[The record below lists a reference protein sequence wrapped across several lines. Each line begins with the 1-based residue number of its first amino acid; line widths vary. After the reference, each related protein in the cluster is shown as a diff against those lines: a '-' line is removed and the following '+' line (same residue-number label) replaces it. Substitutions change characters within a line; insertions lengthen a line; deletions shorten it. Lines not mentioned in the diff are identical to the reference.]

1 MIWAE
6 GKKALSRDIE
16 AVLVGEGASSM
27 NQQALFDFHQ
37 EICRQAFEI
46 CKAKNHDY
54 TADAGGDGE
63 DPFANFT
70 RVEKMGVT
78 TTEQGF
84 LVRMVDKMSR
94 LSTHASL
101 KKLEVGDETVKD
113 TLLDLINYTIL
124 LAAYLEQ
131 KGKN

>member
-1 MIWAE
+1 
-6 GKKALSRDIE
+6 
-16 AVLVGEGASSM
+16 M
-27 NQQALFDFHQ
+27 NQKELFEFHQ
-37 EICRQAFEI
+37 AMCQQAFDI
-46 CKAKNHDY
+46 CQIKNHDY

-70 RVEKMGVT
+70 RVESMGVT

-101 KKLEVGDETVKD
+101 KKLVVGDETVKD

-131 KGKN
+131 KGKG